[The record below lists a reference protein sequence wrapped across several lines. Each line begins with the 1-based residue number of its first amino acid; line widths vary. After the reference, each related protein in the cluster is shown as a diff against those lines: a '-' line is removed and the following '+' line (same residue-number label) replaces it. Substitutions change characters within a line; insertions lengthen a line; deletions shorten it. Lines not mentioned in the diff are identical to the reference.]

1 MEVERFKTLLER
13 VTNFNW
19 EEPRNSALREEFE
32 ERRARI
38 IYLWSASTDEA
49 EKAKVDSM
57 EEDDDLEGMPLPA
70 SGSGIKVVRKNR

>member
-49 EKAKVDSM
+49 EKAKLMS
-57 EEDDDLEGMPLPA
+57 EYRAPLP
-70 SGSGIKVVRKNR
+70 SQCLQNTRIS